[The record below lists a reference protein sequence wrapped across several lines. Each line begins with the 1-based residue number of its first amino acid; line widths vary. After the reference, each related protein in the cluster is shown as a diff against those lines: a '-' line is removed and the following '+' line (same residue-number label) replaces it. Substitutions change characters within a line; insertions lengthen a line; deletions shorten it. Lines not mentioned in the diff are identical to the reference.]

1 MNKNII
7 IVVLVVLLIASI
19 GWVLSLQQGKAKL
32 QGQIKTLESEK
43 TVLQTKI
50 DKGLVYAKS
59 LDLLFEP
66 VRRQAGIPIRQNLS
80 EEEWLLGLTEAT
92 KATADSKL
100 QNNLN
105 DIKKGGDAGTIATV
119 LFMEHAVS
127 AIVDTFK

>member
-7 IVVLVVLLIASI
+7 IVALVILLIASI
-19 GWVLSLQQGKAKL
+19 GWGWVLQQGKATL
-32 QGQIKTLESEK
+32 QGKIKTLETEK
-43 TVLQTKI
+43 TALQTKI
-50 DKGLVYAKS
+50 DKGLIYAKS
-59 LDLLFEP
+59 LDLLFDP
-66 VRRQAGIPIRQNLS
+66 VREQADIPTRQNLS

>member
-80 EEEWLLGLTEAT
+80 EEEWLLGLIEAT

-105 DIKKGGDAGTIATV
+105 DIKKGGDTASIATV